1 MTRLIFIPLCIIL
14 AVSPIPEGVASKP
27 VIIPKVVE
35 PHSKRYG
42 IYYSQ
47 SLFKVSISTS
57 MKVRRP
63 QPRPGVPIQM
73 PTLSD
78 SQNTP
83 PLANLTTPPQYNIA
97 HPKAIDTRVNVPQ
110 TFHYHFIHSYFNQ
123 GHTYSDFII
132 FSECSVSPLPPA
144 PPIIGPIADPF
155 TDTYHKATP
164 IDIHTWLKRY
174 IRQANNYYL
183 SLYNVLRM

>member
-1 MTRLIFIPLCIIL
+1 MTRPIFIALCIIL

-27 VIIPKVVE
+27 VLIPKVVE

-42 IYYSQ
+42 IYYSL
-47 SLFKVSISTS
+47 SLSKVSISTS

-63 QPRPGVPIQM
+63 KPRPRVPIQM

-83 PLANLTTPPQYNIA
+83 LFADHITLSPIQTRAPKVLDINPNI
-97 HPKAIDTRVNVPQ
+97 PQ
-110 TFHYHFIHSYFNQ
+110 TFRYQFIHSYFNQ

-132 FSECSVSPLPPA
+132 FSECSVPPLPPA

-155 TDTYHKATP
+155 TDTPQKATSA
-164 IDIHTWLKRY
+164 DIHNWLKRY
-174 IRQANNYYL
+174 IRRMNTYL
-183 SLYNVLRM
+183 SFYTYTLLI